1 MVGPMC
7 EMFARMKMNAPKG
20 DQIMRTSLL
29 FLGLIFAFGPAGTA
43 HAAKPVPAPPP
54 GPTRITAC
62 QDITQTGPYLLV
74 NNLTVTNDD
83 CLRVSADNVE
93 IDLGGFGI
101 SMTGGPST
109 NTAGI
114 RNIDSGAGF
123 ANGLSVRNGAI
134 TGFSSGIRIDGGAG
148 HRIEGVRISE
158 NTVDG
163 IGITGAFDE
172 TGTGVANVIKNNVV
186 VRNGTANGGVGGIIV
201 RCPAIVA
208 GNLAVENGPNAA
220 TAEQIIVDGCQSDTI
235 GFPDRSFFCTLVD
248 NQPVISVTS
257 LPNCNLLP

>member
-1 MVGPMC
+1 
-7 EMFARMKMNAPKG
+7 
-20 DQIMRTSLL
+20 MRTSLMI
-29 FLGLIFAFGPAGTA
+29 FGLIIAFGPAGKA
-43 HAAKPVPAPPP
+43 HAAKPAPAPPS
-54 GPTRITAC
+54 GPTEITEC

-74 NNLTVTNDD
+74 NNLTVADGD

-93 IDLGGFGI
+93 IDLAGFGI
-101 SMTGGPST
+101 SMTGDPT
-109 NTAGI
+109 DHRAGI
-114 RNIDSGAGF
+114 RNVESGAGF

-134 TGFSSGIRIDGGAG
+134 SGFSSGIRIDGGAG
-148 HRIEGVRISE
+148 HRIDGVRISD

-163 IGITGAFDE
+163 IGITGAFGE
-172 TGTGVANVIKNNVV
+172 TGIGVANVIKNNVV
-186 VRNGTANGGVGGIIV
+186 VRNGTAAANGVGGIIV

-248 NQPVISVTS
+248 NQPAISITS
-257 LPNCNLLP
+257 LPACSLLP

>member
-1 MVGPMC
+1 
-7 EMFARMKMNAPKG
+7 MNAPKG

-29 FLGLIFAFGPAGTA
+29 IFGLIFAFGPAGTA
-43 HAAKPVPAPPP
+43 HAVKPAPAPPS
-54 GPTRITAC
+54 GPTEIAAC

-74 NNLTVTNDD
+74 NNLTVTDGD

-93 IDLGGFGI
+93 IDLAGFGI
-101 SMTGGPST
+101 SMTGDPSAHR
-109 NTAGI
+109 AGI
-114 RNIDSGAGF
+114 RNVDSGAGF

-134 TGFSSGIRIDGGAG
+134 SGFSSGIRIDGGAG

-186 VRNGTANGGVGGIIV
+186 VRNGTAANGVGGIIV

-208 GNLAVENGPNAA
+208 GNLAVENGPTTA

-248 NQPVISVTS
+248 NQPAISVAS
-257 LPNCNLLP
+257 LPNCTLLP

>member
-1 MVGPMC
+1 
-7 EMFARMKMNAPKG
+7 MNAPKG
-20 DQIMRTSLL
+20 DQTMRTSLL
-29 FLGLIFAFGPAGTA
+29 IFGLIFAFGPAGTA
-43 HAAKPVPAPPP
+43 HAVKPAPAPPP
-54 GPTRITAC
+54 GPTQITAC

-101 SMTGGPST
+101 NMAGDPSALR
-109 NTAGI
+109 AGI
-114 RNIDSGAGF
+114 RNVDSGAGF

-134 TGFSSGIRIDGGAG
+134 SGFSSGIRIDGGAG

-186 VRNGTANGGVGGIIV
+186 VRNGTAAANGGVGGIIV

-208 GNLAVENGPNAA
+208 GNLAVDNGPNTA
-220 TAEQIIVDGCQSDTI
+220 TAEQIIVDGCSSST
-235 GFPDRSFFCTLVD
+235 FPGPEIRSFFCTLVD
-248 NQPVISVTS
+248 NQPAISITS
-257 LPNCNLLP
+257 LPACSLLP

>member
-1 MVGPMC
+1 
-7 EMFARMKMNAPKG
+7 
-20 DQIMRTSLL
+20 MRTSLMI
-29 FLGLIFAFGPAGTA
+29 FGLIIAFGPAGTA
-43 HAAKPVPAPPP
+43 HAVKPAPAPPS
-54 GPTRITAC
+54 GPTEIAAC

-74 NNLTVTNDD
+74 NNLTVTDGD

-93 IDLGGFGI
+93 IDLAGFGI
-101 SMTGGPST
+101 SMTGDPT
-109 NTAGI
+109 DHRAGI
-114 RNIDSGAGF
+114 RNVDSGAGF

-134 TGFSSGIRIDGGAG
+134 AGFSSGIRIDGGGG
-148 HRIEGVRISE
+148 HRIEGVRVSE

-172 TGTGVANVIKNNVV
+172 TGTGVANVIRNNVV
-186 VRNGTANGGVGGIIV
+186 VRNGTAAANGGGIIV

-208 GNLAVENGPNAA
+208 GNLAVDNGPTTA
-220 TAEQIIVDGCQSDTI
+220 TAEQIIVAGCQSDTI

-257 LPNCNLLP
+257 LPNCTLVP